1 MIYTNGYYLAYV
13 LSEYSRDE
21 LINFV
26 PPSFGR
32 VICHHVTIAF
42 RLDQTMCDIITD
54 VIGKHPTV
62 YATAHL
68 KGDHIECFEVEING
82 AKHLEVN
89 GQQYHVTHSLE
100 APAKPVDSSK
110 MLGAT
115 PAISNQIITFSP
127 KILLQGTVEL
137 VRK

>member
-1 MIYTNGYYLAYV
+1 MINTNGFYLAYV
-13 LSEYSRDE
+13 LSEHSRDE
-21 LINFV
+21 LINFI

-32 VICHHVTIAF
+32 VICHHVTLAF
-42 RLDQTMCDIITD
+42 KLDETIYNSIMD

-82 AKHLEVN
+82 AKRLVIN
-89 GQQYHVTHSLE
+89 SQQYHVTHSLE

-110 MLGAT
+110 MLGST
-115 PAISNQIITFSP
+115 PVISHQITVFSP

-137 VRK
+137 VKN